1 MEGRK
6 GINHTDPNTM
16 SLSASFPGAT
26 LTISLL
32 VVFVVVVV
40 LAVDIL
46 LNCSAAFLSL
56 VKVVRLLLTESVIR
70 TPLGEKKILPFFFF
84 LNLKK
89 VCMFKGVFFLSCFP
103 PLIFLFF
110 SFLPLLFAF
119 YFLLFALKTKTK
131 KRGGK

>member
-1 MEGRK
+1 MK
-6 GINHTDPNTM
+6 GINHTDPNKM

-32 VVFVVVVV
+32 VVSVVVVVV

-46 LNCSAAFLSL
+46 PNCSAAFLSL
-56 VKVVRLLLTESVIR
+56 VKVVRLLLTASVIR
-70 TPLGEKKILPFFFF
+70 TPLGKKKILPFFFF
-84 LNLKK
+84 NLKK
-89 VCMFKGVFFLSCFP
+89 VCLLQGGFFFLSCFP

-110 SFLPLLFAF
+110 SFLPRLFAF

>member
-1 MEGRK
+1 MLVMIDRIGGERAVEREREYARGGRGWRGRK

-70 TPLGEKKILPFFFF
+70 TPLGGKKNPSFFF

-89 VCMFKGVFFLSCFP
+89 VCMFKGVFFSLA
-103 PLIFLFF
+103 
-110 SFLPLLFAF
+110 FLP
-119 YFLLFALKTKTK
+119 
-131 KRGGK
+131 